1 MDEHLF
7 IDESMI
13 PYYGKHYA
21 KQYMKG
27 KPIRFG
33 FKNWALC
40 SSNGYM
46 ISFEIYTGKSNTVEK
61 VIGLGGDVVMSLLHQ
76 SKVPSYHGHKFF
88 LIIILQ
94 A

>member
-1 MDEHLF
+1 MNNQTDKLYKIHPVIAHLNEHFIEHGYLEKHIS

-21 KQYMKG
+21 KHYINV

-40 SSNGYM
+40 S
-46 ISFEIYTGKSNTVEK
+46 NTR
-61 VIGLGGDVVMSLLHQ
+61 
-76 SKVPSYHGHKFF
+76 
-88 LIIILQ
+88 
-94 A
+94 